1 MTSKNTTT
9 ITNILWERFF
19 DTFIKASILATYF
32 FHKEKNVSLSEA
44 IEEYRLLSNRYNIIA
59 LPEVEVPKKYFAE
72 YAEKYNSQISKIS
85 EISNP
90 DIADLITLDGIC
102 EAYRFVIETY
112 ADKNAVQA
120 ELDLN
125 RERLKGALDRP
136 EYQPSGGPRIHM
148 DAYIQTLQEIL
159 QIFED
164 AEKE

>member
-9 ITNILWERFF
+9 ITNTLWERFF
-19 DTFIKASILATYF
+19 DAFIKSATLATYF
-32 FHKEKNVSLSEA
+32 FHKEKNISLLEA
-44 IEEYRLLSNRYNIIA
+44 IEEYKLLSNKYNIVA

-72 YAEKYNSQISKIS
+72 YAEKYNSQINKIL

-102 EAYRFVIETY
+102 EAYRFVIEIY
-112 ADKNAVQA
+112 GDKNGVQD

-125 RERLKGALDRP
+125 RERLKGALHRP
-136 EYQPSGGPRIHM
+136 EYQPDGGPRIHM

-159 QIFED
+159 QIFKD